1 LCVPMTIC
9 FQIANSCTRWRYNFK
24 GLSPHGGWVDFSKNL
39 RALLFNDDYRMNLI
53 ALHQKFE
60 RNISR
65 NETVGL
71 VSNFYI
77 HVAVTDFIFPRSGH

>member
-1 LCVPMTIC
+1 M
-9 FQIANSCTRWRYNFK
+9 
-24 GLSPHGGWVDFSKNL
+24 DFSKNL
-39 RALLFNDDYRMNLI
+39 RGFLFNDGYRMNLI

-60 RNISR
+60 TNISR

-77 HVAVTDFIFPRSGH
+77 HVAVTDRATNAIQLNRWTDHGNT

>member
-1 LCVPMTIC
+1 M
-9 FQIANSCTRWRYNFK
+9 N
-24 GLSPHGGWVDFSKNL
+24 FSKNL

-60 RNISR
+60 TYISR
-65 NETVGL
+65 NETAGI

-77 HVAVTDFIFPRSGH
+77 HVAVTILYYHDRATNAIQLNRRTDHGNT